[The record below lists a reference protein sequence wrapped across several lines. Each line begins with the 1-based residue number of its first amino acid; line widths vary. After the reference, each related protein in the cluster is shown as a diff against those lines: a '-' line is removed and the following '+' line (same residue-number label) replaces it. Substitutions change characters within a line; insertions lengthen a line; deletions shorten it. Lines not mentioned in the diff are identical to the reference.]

1 LNGLAA
7 RRFPC
12 PDGRP
17 LVEQREWRDKHHWH
31 PHQLRH
37 LAGTVI
43 RKEFGLEAAR
53 IALVHSSAVVT
64 DAVYAERDLEKVT
77 MIMKEIG

>member
-1 LNGLAA
+1 
-7 RRFPC
+7 
-12 PDGRP
+12 
-17 LVEQREWRDKHHWH
+17 
-31 PHQLRH
+31 
-37 LAGTVI
+37 VI